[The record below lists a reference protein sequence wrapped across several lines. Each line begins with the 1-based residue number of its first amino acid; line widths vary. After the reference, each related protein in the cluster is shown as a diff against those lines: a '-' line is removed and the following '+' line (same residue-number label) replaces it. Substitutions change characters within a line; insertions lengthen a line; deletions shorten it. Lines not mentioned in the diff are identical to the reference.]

1 MRVKKLLASSW
12 KIVPEDHFGEDCVLT
27 PPNRLG
33 NDAMR
38 SMMQRKM
45 RGAGVLDQTVLY
57 YVLDISSQQVRE
69 VPAIT
74 ATTCTVLSL
83 LLVLALCVCALL
95 DSVHRLDDGGCVTQ
109 VALLRDFP
117 SDHDCLALHPSEEE
131 AEAHWICVGL
141 TASSN
146 RIR

>member
-1 MRVKKLLASSW
+1 M
-12 KIVPEDHFGEDCVLT
+12 LT

-45 RGAGVLDQTVLY
+45 RGGGVLDQTVLY

-69 VPAIT
+69 APLPPRVQH
-74 ATTCTVLSL
+74 CHCCWCLLSVRSL
-83 LLVLALCVCALL
+83 TLYT
-95 DSVHRLDDGGCVTQ
+95 DFDGGGCVTQ